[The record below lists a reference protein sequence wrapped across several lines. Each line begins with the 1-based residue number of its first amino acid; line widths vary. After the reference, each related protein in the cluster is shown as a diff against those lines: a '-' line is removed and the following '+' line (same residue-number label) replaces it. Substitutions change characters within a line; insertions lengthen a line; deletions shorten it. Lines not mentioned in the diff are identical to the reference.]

1 MRAVRSAE
9 LPHPVAPMSFG
20 SVNEVL
26 TFPSRVIIKKQHHV
40 HCIEFI
46 VR

>member
-9 LPHPVAPMSFG
+9 LPHPVAPLSFG

-26 TFPSRVIIKKQHHV
+26 TFPNRVITKKQHHV
-40 HCIEFI
+40 RFREFV